1 MATLQLRL
9 SQSEGDSRSH
19 MGNLQGLFRIRWDS
33 LLNTKQHLEQQPSTS
48 STSTAWGTVSQS
60 GSYIEVKH
68 VDRKPIQRLLAS
80 IQKSMEHSPYWELE
94 YTFLYPIGS
103 MCGIF
108 IYIYPQNQPDV
119 GAYRYIYIIYTPY
132 MDPMDIT
139 PRILYMIWKDV
150 KWPNYCHLQVGV
162 GRPSCN
168 VCKRCSRDASTRY
181 MPFL

>member
-1 MATLQLRL
+1 
-9 SQSEGDSRSH
+9 

-119 GAYRYIYIIYTPY
+119 GAYRYIYI
-132 MDPMDIT
+132 
-139 PRILYMIWKDV
+139 
-150 KWPNYCHLQVGV
+150 
-162 GRPSCN
+162 
-168 VCKRCSRDASTRY
+168 
-181 MPFL
+181 